1 MPSTLHAAPESA
13 ARRPKAAARQPVAE
27 GEEAALLGLV
37 ESIYEGVQENKP
49 WERALK
55 LLRKQLGASW
65 IALMLRPA
73 SATQAALVVAAGG
86 AVALAAESPHL
97 NANDIP
103 PGGIFRELDAE
114 RVQRVDAPGP
124 GMGSKPAQQV
134 IGADLCITPSFR
146 ARLRIA
152 RGGPF
157 GPRELALVQSL
168 LPHFARAMRSHE
180 EAVGSQMES
189 RLLRS
194 AVDSLCLGVV
204 ILGESGEV
212 LHANRCAERTL
223 AERRSIGLI
232 NGTIRC
238 THPHED
244 RKLWGAIRLALAQR
258 FDASRGTG
266 GAAVAASRDDGSAW
280 LSMLVRPIAPGPFA
294 CGGKAAAVAIYIRRS
309 DQERN
314 IPPSIISEVF
324 GLTRTE
330 AALALEIAE
339 GATMDEAAAALEIRR
354 NTART
359 HLRSIFAKV
368 GVRRQTELM
377 RVVLNSVA
385 TMV

>member
-1 MPSTLHAAPESA
+1 MAGTSQI
-13 ARRPKAAARQPVAE
+13 RQKAAEGA
-27 GEEAALLGLV
+27 GEEAALLELIGAV
-37 ESIYEGVQENKP
+37 YEGVQESKP

-55 LLRKQLGASW
+55 LLRRQLGASW

-73 SATQAALVVAAGG
+73 SATQAALVITAGG
-86 AVALAAESPHL
+86 AVALAAESPHR

-103 PGGIFRELDAE
+103 PGGLFRELEPE
-114 RVQRVDAPGP
+114 RVQRIDAPGP
-124 GMGSKPAQQV
+124 KSAQQV
-134 IGADLCITPSFR
+134 IGADLLITPSFR

-152 RGGPF
+152 RGSAF
-157 GPRELALVQSL
+157 GARELALVQSL
-168 LPHFARAMRSHE
+168 LPHLVRAMRSHE
-180 EAVGSQMES
+180 EAVLAQMES

-204 ILGESGEV
+204 ILGESGEL
-212 LHANRCAERTL
+212 LHANRCAEQTL
-223 AERRSIGLI
+223 AERRSIGII

-238 THPHED
+238 THPQED

-258 FDASRGTG
+258 FDASRGS

-280 LSMLVRPIAPGPFA
+280 LSMLVRPIAPGPFS

-309 DQERN
+309 DQERD
-314 IPPSIISEVF
+314 IPPSIISELF

-330 AALALEIAE
+330 AALALRIAE
-339 GATMDEAAAALEIRR
+339 GASMDEAAAALQIRR